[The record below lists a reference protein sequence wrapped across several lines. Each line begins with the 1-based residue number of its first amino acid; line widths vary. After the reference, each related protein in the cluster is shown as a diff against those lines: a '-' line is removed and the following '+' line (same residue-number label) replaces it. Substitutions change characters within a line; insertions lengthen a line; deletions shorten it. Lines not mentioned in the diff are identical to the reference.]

1 MGTNPNDNIFGI
13 MIYTFNDDNV
23 KLLYRKENEEKMSKE
38 EMREAYL
45 FYTKL
50 NALTNYDRA
59 DLLTCGSCF
68 AEFLLSDIVIFI
80 DFLIT
85 ELLEMSCWTGVICRY
100 LHQFTV

>member
-50 NALTNYDRA
+50 DDKNDVQIKIYTEI
-59 DLLTCGSCF
+59 SCTLNLVNDKNF
-68 AEFLLSDIVIFI
+68 MMWQPIQLSHFLQIFRNL
-80 DFLIT
+80 DP
-85 ELLEMSCWTGVICRY
+85 
-100 LHQFTV
+100 

>member
-13 MIYTFNDDNV
+13 MIYTINDDNV

-50 NALTNYDRA
+50 DDKNDVKIKIYTEISSTLNMVNDKNFMMWQPIQ
-59 DLLTCGSCF
+59 LSH
-68 AEFLLSDIVIFI
+68 FLQIFRN
-80 DFLIT
+80 
-85 ELLEMSCWTGVICRY
+85 LEP
-100 LHQFTV
+100 

>member
-50 NALTNYDRA
+50 NDKNDVQIKIYTEISSTLNLVNDKNFMMWQPIQ
-59 DLLTCGSCF
+59 LSQ
-68 AEFLLSDIVIFI
+68 FLQIFRNL
-80 DFLIT
+80 DP
-85 ELLEMSCWTGVICRY
+85 
-100 LHQFTV
+100 